1 MCVRVGTAVPA
12 SSGFRDA
19 PGDRLERERTF
30 PASTYLSPIL
40 LSSTPSRMGERYV
53 HVGKVRSRWA
63 GSTRRDASP
72 PRRGRRERP
81 RTDRDDIRG
90 CSPPPR
96 RTHESGRTTAGRP
109 CRGRGCRGGGYCT
122 FARAPRRRKPRNHAE
137 EWFQRRP
144 GSGSHVRSPPS
155 AHMGA
160 RQPRTSTDGKACN
173 SAENLPSLRT
183 GPALPC
189 ATPEKTA
196 SRSDTVALTRR
207 NLGPEYDRSRRRG
220 ARGRPPVVGTGGE
233 RSPGGAWFR
242 RGSARSLAARIV
254 LKEQP

>member
-109 CRGRGCRGGGYCT
+109 CRGLRMPGWWLLHIR
-122 FARAPRRRKPRNHAE
+122 AR
-137 EWFQRRP
+137 
-144 GSGSHVRSPPS
+144 S
-155 AHMGA
+155 ASAQTPESCGRVVSAAA
-160 RQPRTSTDGKACN
+160 RIR
-173 SAENLPSLRT
+173 
-183 GPALPC
+183 LPC
-189 ATPEKTA
+189 AQTPLSAHGSPTTTHDDRRENLQFCRKH
-196 SRSDTVALTRR
+196 ALAPH
-207 NLGPEYDRSRRRG
+207 GP
-220 ARGRPPVVGTGGE
+220 
-233 RSPGGAWFR
+233 RSPMCNTGEGRLASTLLYGHAAISSRNTTDLGDVGRAGGR
-242 RGSARSLAARIV
+242 RLRHRG
-254 LKEQP
+254 